1 MQKKQTPLHLAA
13 SAGKQASC
21 DMLITLGAGVDSTD
35 DFGQKP
41 VSYDFT
47 KSFAMIIVRRR
58 YGYKQPELQF
68 SNV

>member
-41 VSYDFT
+41 VSYDF
-47 KSFAMIIVRRR
+47 RR
-58 YGYKQPELQF
+58 
-68 SNV
+68 S

>member
-41 VSYDFT
+41 VSYDFR
-47 KSFAMIIVRRR
+47 KHLASI
-58 YGYKQPELQF
+58 L
-68 SNV
+68 